1 MQSNRLYPKSNLL
14 FLENSIRILF
24 YLYYNDYIGGFWNEF
39 KFNRKTIVVFIP
51 RIIW

>member
-14 FLENSIRILF
+14 FLENAIRILF

-39 KFNRKTIVVFIP
+39 KFNGKTIVVFIP